1 MRLLLRTVGEV
12 REFTHLDL
20 SAMKRTGASKRLSN
34 VYSKLQA
41 WSWLDGEAEV
51 TSMLGTHVYIN
62 QCLDSAFNNLNHCKL
77 GGAFRDNF
85 VDFGEDSEASEEEKT
100 LEMGT
105 SYDPP
110 EPEQNENRAPNANN
124 MLKILEQE
132 MMKGFGGGIPA
143 FM

>member
-1 MRLLLRTVGEV
+1 MTANTSSEV
-12 REFTHLDL
+12 EI
-20 SAMKRTGASKRLSN
+20 SCN
-34 VYSKLQA
+34 
-41 WSWLDGEAEV
+41 
-51 TSMLGTHVYIN
+51 I
-62 QCLDSAFNNLNHCKL
+62 
-77 GGAFRDNF
+77 GGAFRDNY
-85 VDFGEDSEASEEEKT
+85 VDFGADSEESEEEKT

-143 FM
+143 FMQNEVHRMNKAAKSQKVEQEPKVVEVEESKQKSDTFN